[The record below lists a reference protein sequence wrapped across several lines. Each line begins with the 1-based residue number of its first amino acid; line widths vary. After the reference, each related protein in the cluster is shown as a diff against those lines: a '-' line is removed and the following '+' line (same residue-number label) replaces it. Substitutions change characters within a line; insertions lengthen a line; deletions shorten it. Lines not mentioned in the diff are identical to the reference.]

1 MILKLFVCGLF
12 TCAISKCRPRSLGQ
26 NAPILFQLNRSRND
40 RVNRPSSVVHNF
52 TFFLT
57 NFWFD
62 VDTSVNVLRAIFR
75 QTFWKSSNLK
85 YFFQLIRRFCAIYFK
100 LPLGCFWNDI
110 IKSCRRGN
118 NDPMRRHFG
127 KGLFVGER
135 VTTCAANCEN
145 CSKNF
150 DF

>member
-12 TCAISKCRPRSLGQ
+12 TCAISKCRPRSLVWTGLLQ
-26 NAPILFQLNRSRND
+26 WCTTLRFSLRISDSMWIHQSMSWEQFSG
-40 RVNRPSSVVHNF
+40 RPFEKAQIWN
-52 TFFLT
+52 
-57 NFWFD
+57 
-62 VDTSVNVLRAIFR
+62 I
-75 QTFWKSSNLK
+75 
-85 YFFQLIRRFCAIYFK
+85 FFQLIRRFCAIYFK
-100 LPLGCFWNDI
+100 LPLGCFWNDL